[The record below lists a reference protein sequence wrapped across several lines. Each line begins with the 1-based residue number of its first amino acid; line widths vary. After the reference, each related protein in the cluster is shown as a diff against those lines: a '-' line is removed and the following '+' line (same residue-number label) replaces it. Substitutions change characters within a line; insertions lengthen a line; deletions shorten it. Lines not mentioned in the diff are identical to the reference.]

1 MNRKVYE
8 AIDNIP
14 ASDVVKTTAKAMV
27 AAGINPTRFLVEAI
41 SAEETARAE
50 SSTPLQ
56 PMPRGYTKTQRI
68 LHQMLTENTGA
79 HVLDSGSIY
88 GRHWQRNRA
97 IKDFRKTPVVE
108 VGEDYVLISVFH
120 YLDRYLERDH
130 VSERVER
137 EFYSWADEPENNC
150 KSWLML
156 VLEYAEKLKE
166 QGWEPCNAFNS
177 YNWENYLSQDVQGVY
192 ILDPEGAPYIFIQIH
207 NGCDVRGGYTKPRL
221 FKVVEESDGDFFYNM
236 STIYAICGCPDT
248 RIIEPNGIRWL
259 FNDDI
264 YAKNFTW
271 NREQKAYICDACSQ
285 KLEFT
290 IDLD

>member
-14 ASDVVKTTAKAMV
+14 TSDVVKTTAKAMV

-56 PMPRGYTKTQRI
+56 PMPRGYTKTQRVI
-68 LHQMLTENTGA
+68 HEMLTENTGA
-79 HVLDSGSIY
+79 HILDSGLVY

-108 VGEDYVLISVFH
+108 VDEDILLISTFH
-120 YLDRYLERDH
+120 YLSRHLQRDQE
-130 VSERVER
+130 SERVER
-137 EFYSWADEPENNC
+137 EFYSWADERQYNC

-156 VLEYAEKLKE
+156 MLEYAEKLQA
-166 QGWEPCNAFNS
+166 QGWGPWNSFNT
-177 YNWENYLSQDVQGVY
+177 YNWENYLSQVIQGIY
-192 ILDPEGAPYIFIQIH
+192 ILNPEGEPYVILQVH
-207 NGCDVRGGYTKPRL
+207 NGCDVRGGYTKPRV
-221 FKVVEESDGDFFYNM
+221 FRVVEESDGDFFYNM
-236 STIYAICGCPDT
+236 STIYAECGCSDI
-248 RIIEPNGIRWL
+248 RVIEPEGIRWL
-259 FNDDI
+259 FNEDD

-271 NREQKAYICDACSQ
+271 NKEQKAYICDACSQ